1 MRKDS
6 IHFFG
11 FTLALTILLVFRKES
26 RTDVTRKDLYRNLTL
41 PLLIVAIM
49 KIPKEIQIFVVK
61 SSDNTYN
68 LCHAR
73 FNKIGLSLSGRTM
86 LFRPHSYRHM

>member
-11 FTLALTILLVFRKES
+11 FILALTILLVFREES
-26 RTDVTRKDLYRNLTL
+26 RPDVTRKDLYRNLTL
-41 PLLIVAIM
+41 PLLIVVTM
-49 KIPKEIQIFVVK
+49 KIPKGIQIFVVK
-61 SSDNTYN
+61 SSDHTYN

-73 FNKIGLSLSGRTM
+73 FHKKGFI
-86 LFRPHSYRHM
+86 

>member
-6 IHFFG
+6 LHFFG
-11 FTLALTILLVFRKES
+11 FILALSILLVFRKES
-26 RTDVTRKDLYRNLTL
+26 RTDVTRKDLCRNLTL
-41 PLLIVAIM
+41 PLLKVAIM

-61 SSDNTYN
+61 SSDHTYN

-73 FNKIGLSLSGRTM
+73 FNKKGYIFFLFER
-86 LFRPHSYRHM
+86 FRPHSSRHM

>member
-11 FTLALTILLVFRKES
+11 FILALTILLVFRKES
-26 RTDVTRKDLYRNLTL
+26 RTDITRKDLNRNLTL

-61 SSDNTYN
+61 SWDNTSN
-68 LCHAR
+68 LYYAR
-73 FNKIGLSLSGRTM
+73 LNKRGLI
-86 LFRPHSYRHM
+86 